1 MRKKVFQLS
10 MFIISLT
17 LVMGLFINVT
27 NQNQVEA
34 EDESVSTD
42 DSFFVID
49 QDGRIELVDPT
60 KEDMKK
66 IEEEN
71 ENQEYKVVVN
81 DGENEEVIAEYDNY
95 ADAEDTF
102 DQITNQEVLN
112 KAARFSVES
121 STMILILMMF
131 K

>member
-1 MRKKVFQLS
+1 M
-10 MFIISLT
+10 SLF
-17 LVMGLFINVT
+17 LI
-27 NQNQVEA
+27 
-34 EDESVSTD
+34 D

-121 STMILILMMF
+121 STNDINTDDVQIL
-131 K
+131 